1 MKATV
6 VSVAVIIGLAFI
18 GLAALYW
25 LTPAGD
31 LPAFL
36 PGFKPGSVK
45 PHFNHGLG
53 PDYWTSRARPSL
65 VPQQSR
71 LGPVKTPLRPPKI
84 DPEWQKTIIL
94 AGVIALLYMAIAVVV
109 AVRYF

>member
-1 MKATV
+1 MKTAV
-6 VSVAVIIGLAFI
+6 VSVAVVVGLAFI

-53 PDYWTSRARPSL
+53 ALIIGLAALALAWFRSRA
-65 VPQQSR
+65 
-71 LGPVKTPLRPPKI
+71 
-84 DPEWQKTIIL
+84 D
-94 AGVIALLYMAIAVVV
+94 
-109 AVRYF
+109 